1 MTDAWNDLLACLA
14 LHPIAGVEVES
25 SGDVGSKPE
34 TIWLEGQ
41 NLDLEYHR
49 LFGGQLLGQFV
60 EAARSVCPEK
70 SVKSIH
76 SVFSKEGRADGPV
89 RYEVTRQHEGRS
101 FASLLITARQ
111 PHGVIASAAVSMH
124 LPEVGPEL
132 QDVAQPGS
140 LLPSDNKVEFSLIPW
155 EIRTAG
161 DLNSTAAVSPKF
173 EFWMRTPQVDAQLA
187 PALAAYA
194 TDLNVIGTAL
204 LPLEGYSQTG
214 NGTAFNSAVTTHTVW
229 FHQPFRTDEWLLVR
243 QHSPLLAGSRSFG
256 RGDVLTEGN
265 RLVASF
271 AQEALVRINA

>member
-1 MTDAWNDLLACLA
+1 MADSWSDLLGSLE
-14 LHPIAGVEVES
+14 LRP
-25 SGDVGSKPE
+25 SGADGQDSTP
-34 TIWLEGQ
+34 TARLEGR

-49 LFGGQLLGQFV
+49 LFGGQLLGQFI
-60 EAARSVCPEK
+60 EAARAVCPEK
-70 SVKSIH
+70 SVKSMH

-89 RYEVTRQHEGRS
+89 QYEATRQHEGRS

-124 LPEVGPEL
+124 LPEGGPEL
-132 QDVAQPGS
+132 QDISASGP
-140 LLPSDNKVEFSLIPW
+140 LLPDDSRVDFSLIPW

-161 DLNSTAAVSPKF
+161 DLNRTAASPPHF
-173 EFWMRTPQVDAQLA
+173 EFWMRTPPVDAQLA
-187 PALAAYA
+187 PALTAYA

-256 RGDVLTEGN
+256 RGDVLTEDN

-271 AQEALVRINA
+271 TQEALVRIKA